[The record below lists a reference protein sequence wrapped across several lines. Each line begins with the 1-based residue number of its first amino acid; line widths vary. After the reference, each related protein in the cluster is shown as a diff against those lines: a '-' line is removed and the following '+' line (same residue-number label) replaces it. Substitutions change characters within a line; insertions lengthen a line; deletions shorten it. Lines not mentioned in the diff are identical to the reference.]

1 MKAEMILSAK
11 GNTVITTRS
20 ETTSV
25 RIRNKMFGALVVN
38 GDGVGIGRHH
48 GTSSAT
54 SSSTEIMTRKGIT
67 SGPTADVGT
76 LMGLVTKRRCRYIP
90 AKKDRVLSGI
100 ISIGTLLKSRLEQ
113 VKREANQLRDYIA
126 RG

>member
-1 MKAEMILSAK
+1 
-11 GNTVITTRS
+11 
-20 ETTSV
+20 
-25 RIRNKMFGALVVN
+25 
-38 GDGVGIGRHH
+38 
-48 GTSSAT
+48 
-54 SSSTEIMTRKGIT
+54 MTRKGIT